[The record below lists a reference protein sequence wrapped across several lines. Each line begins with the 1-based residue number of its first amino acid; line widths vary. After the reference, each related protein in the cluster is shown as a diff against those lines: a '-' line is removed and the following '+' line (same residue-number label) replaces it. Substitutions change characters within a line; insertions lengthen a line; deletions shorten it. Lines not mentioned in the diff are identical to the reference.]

1 MPNSDTATPFVDFVV
16 CPSYQMA
23 YKKDILSF
31 LGLDREE
38 YKEGVS
44 FYPLANET
52 NMDPRDVFHVI
63 TYNTSEIF
71 NKIIVRTL
79 NQKEPKISIDF
90 SEDRATER
98 ILIHTKF
105 YATFGRCYSIEMPD
119 DLISNGIISIEFIA
133 KVDIYVYFGHP
144 GQFMHVDTK
153 AKVGKYLHYF
163 YTSKLLQNFKSRKIR
178 IVVISSYST

>member
-1 MPNSDTATPFVDFVV
+1 MPNSDIATPFVDFVV

-23 YKKDILSF
+23 YKKDILKF
-31 LGLDREE
+31 FGLDREE

-44 FYPLANET
+44 FHPLANGSD
-52 NMDPRDVFHVI
+52 MDPRDVFQVI
-63 TYNTSEIF
+63 TYNASEIF

-79 NQKEPKISIDF
+79 NQQEPKINIDF
-90 SEDRATER
+90 SEDKATER
-98 ILIHTKF
+98 ILINTKF

-119 DLISNGIISIEFIA
+119 DIIANGIISIEFIA

-153 AKVGKYLHYF
+153 AKVGKYSYNLPSF
-163 YTSKLLQNFKSRKIR
+163 KLFLDS
-178 IVVISSYST
+178 